1 MASSGVIIGKTK
13 RVSPSIVFAKNPTAK
28 KRGSAVNFKP
38 TISEIVDIYKGIP
51 EAVLRVVIDGF

>member
-1 MASSGVIIGKTK
+1 LFLPKTQLQ
-13 RVSPSIVFAKNPTAK
+13 K
-28 KRGSAVNFKP
+28 KRGSAVNLEL